1 MRYFF
6 SQKIRKDN
14 ANALRY
20 SFLKE
25 QSKLT
30 KLHQKKGN

>member
-1 MRYFF
+1 MRYFS
-6 SQKIRKDN
+6 SQKIIKDN

-25 QSKLT
+25 QSKQT
-30 KLHQKKGN
+30 KLHQKREN